1 MITQTGNRSCR
12 RGRDRLFRIAIG
24 AMMLSMSGCAEI
36 ELGAEAYKTY
46 AQANARVNEPLP
58 VSPVSP
64 SPARPDSIDP
74 SMHPDPE
81 AFHAA
86 DLALWDGART
96 LAGIWIAHPMAQTAR
111 RVRVTNDETGTR
123 VDAAMFRRDPN
134 LSGSR
139 VVVSSEAAER
149 LGLAPGHGTAITIE
163 GLAHRADAEAA
174 AEPDAVVAGA
184 APQPAPTPVDVPAAE
199 VPAGTTAAESVEPEG
214 APVAAL
220 SPAPPPAPEP
230 VLSDATGAGAT
241 GPTPEEAQAVA
252 STPAPPPEAA
262 PAPPSRPSGSSDRRR
277 QPRPGADAKQ
287 ERLE

>member
-1 MITQTGNRSCR
+1 M
-12 RGRDRLFRIAIG
+12 
-24 AMMLSMSGCAEI
+24 
-36 ELGAEAYKTY
+36 
-46 AQANARVNEPLP
+46 
-58 VSPVSP
+58 
-64 SPARPDSIDP
+64 RPDP
-74 SMHPDPE
+74 G

-163 GLAHRADAEAA
+163 GLAHRVDTEAA
-174 AEPDAVVAGA
+174 AEPEAVVAGA

-199 VPAGTTAAESVEPEG
+199 VPAGTTAAEPVEPEG

-262 PAPPSRPSGSSDRRR
+262 PAPAPAPDGTGDISDGRHFIQAGVFGQPGNAARLVEKLRAAGLPADQRPLTLGER
-277 QPRPGADAKQ
+277 QLTRVLVGPYQTIAERDAALETVRKLGPADAIPA
-287 ERLE
+287 RG